1 MTVHDLYAS
10 QRTAARV
17 AGLAALVSTALIAFA
32 HYGINFRL
40 MVPGDAAATARNI
53 LAHEG
58 LFRINIA
65 CDVLYGIGNI
75 VLLTALF
82 ALLEP
87 VHRTLA
93 GFAAILRLVYAIT
106 WLVSASSLYV
116 ALRLLH
122 SQAYVHT
129 IPTDQMQTLARLVLG
144 TGFEAYYIGLPFY
157 ALAATV
163 VGVLLYRSRYIPR
176 ALAAIGVV
184 SAAFGVLCAFAFILV
199 PGFGKA
205 VDPYWYDS
213 ALGISEVAIS
223 LWLLIRGIRPTA
235 MAASAPARG
244 AA

>member
-1 MTVHDLYAS
+1 MTGHDLYAS

-17 AGLAALVSTALIAFA
+17 AGLAALVSMAVIVFA
-32 HYGINFRL
+32 HYGINYRL
-40 MVPGDAAATARNI
+40 MVPGDATATARNI

-58 LFRINIA
+58 LYRINIA
-65 CDVLYGIGNI
+65 CDVLYGIGVI

-82 ALLEP
+82 TLLEP

-93 GFAAILRLVYAIT
+93 WFAAILRFVYAMT
-106 WLVSASSLYV
+106 WLVSAMSLYV

-122 SQAYVHT
+122 PPAYART
-129 IPTDQMQTLARLVLG
+129 ISTDQMQALARLVLG

-184 SAAFGVLCAFAFILV
+184 GAAFGVLCAFAFILV

-205 VDPYWYDS
+205 VDPYWYDTP
-213 ALGISEVAIS
+213 LGISEIAIS
-223 LWLLIRGIRPTA
+223 LWLLIRGIRPA
-235 MAASAPARG
+235 SLAAPVSARG